1 MKTKTPEAS
10 VQRNSLQGESGRFHQ
25 RLAANID
32 HQEGDPPGEQPGD
45 MNAEARESLG
55 NPKNQRDFDHLTS
68 YSARLDVK
76 RGYVTRSERYWKA
89 TSNVAEIHGKQE
101 PVDALSRDYQLLD
114 TRIQD
119 AHRLTKF
126 IQN

>member
-25 RLAANID
+25 RVAAHTN

-45 MNAEARESLG
+45 MNAEARENLG
-55 NPKNQRDFDHLTS
+55 NLKNQRDIEHLTS

-76 RGYVTRSERYWKA
+76 RGYVTRNESYWKA

-101 PVDALSRDYQLLD
+101 PVDALSREYQLLD
-114 TRIQD
+114 TRIQE